1 MFALLGAIGIVTGPH
16 WLGLADDRG
25 SCGPPAAAI
34 PGHPASP
41 GRCGTMLGGA
51 VLAMLA
57 LEAALV
63 FNDFSLE
70 YVANHHARATP
81 FPFNVAT
88 AWAALEGSIV
98 LWGLVLAIFTW
109 FTWRTY
115 RRSPDRLGAGALAVL
130 GIVGVFFFGLQLSV
144 ANPFRVCVEAV
155 ANGCVGASPLPWAA
169 AQAPP
174 DGPGP
179 NPLLQNHILMAIH
192 PPMLYLGYV
201 GLTVPFAYAIS
212 ALALGL
218 PGVEWLRRSRRSTL
232 VAWTFLTLGIT
243 LGGWWAYEV
252 LSWGGYWAWDPVE
265 NASFMPWLVAT
276 AFLHSALVQMRRGA
290 LQAWNFVLVITA
302 FALTILG
309 TFLTRS
315 GTVASVHSFTQ
326 SAIGPVLLGFLFIVL
341 VGSFGLFAAR
351 SHLVAESPRLDSL
364 FSREGS
370 FLLNNLLLTIYAFI
384 VVTGTLYPI
393 VVEAL
398 SGDRVSVGEPFFN
411 RLAVPLSFGLL
422 LAMGVGPLVP
432 WKDADPGVVA
442 GRLRLPLQI
451 GLLAGAVTVI
461 TTSRIGY
468 VVAAVVLGVFV
479 IASAISLLIE
489 TGRPRCPGPGRDARH
504 RDPPTAAIGHRLLGG
519 PAFALRR
526 GPGRD
531 RNGAGRQPGVARR
544 GRDVPG
550 GHGSLRWLR
559 IDLPVPVP
567 GHRAPSPGPGSHD
580 RGYRDGDLVTTLQ
593 PRANF
598 FGTDTSGITTPAV
611 HSGIGG
617 DLYLTLIDIDPTG
630 ILLRLNTSPGIWL
643 LWTGGLVT
651 TAGGIWS
658 LTARRR
664 QPRRGGGRC
673 LNRFEAVWPGSSRP
687 AWRCSSSSS
696 TLTAPDPGRGSGP
709 RPRLSDPLPGLPGG
723 IDRRLPIADSPRHDG
738 LDRAANRRGAFR
750 PADPRRIARFLL
762 RCACCSTLPWPAP
775 RCGSGW
781 RRSPL
786 SRSGWQPSSGGSG
799 RRHPGSA
806 TQEWSRR
813 LATPRGAGVRA
824 RLGRNRESPSA
835 RWFCFSPGPGRW

>member
-1 MFALLGAIGIVTGPH
+1 MFALLGSIGIVTGVVGSV
-16 WLGLADDRG
+16 WLTIEAVR
-25 SCGPPAAAI
+25 AARAI
-34 PGHPASP
+34 DPDPERLTRP
-41 GRCGTMLGGA
+41 MWTLLGGA
-51 VLAMLA
+51 ILAMLA
-57 LEAALV
+57 LEAALI
-63 FNDFSLE
+63 FNDFSVE

-98 LWGLVLAIFTW
+98 LWGLVLAVFTW
-109 FTWRTY
+109 FTWRAY
-115 RRSPDRLGAGALAVL
+115 RRSPDRLGAGALAVM
-130 GIVGVFFFGLQLSV
+130 GIVAIFFFGLQVSV

-155 ANGCVGASPLPWAA
+155 ANGCLDSSPWPWAA
-169 AQAPP
+169 AHAPP

-201 GLTVPFAYAIS
+201 GLTVPFAFAIS

-326 SAIGPVLLGFLFIVL
+326 SAIGPILLGFLFIVL

-393 VVEAL
+393 IVEAL

-411 RLAVPLSFGLL
+411 RLAVPVSFALL

-432 WKDADPGVVA
+432 WKDADARVVA

-461 TTSRIGY
+461 TTSRIAY
-468 VVAAVVLGVFV
+468 VVLAVVLGVFV

-489 TGRPRCPGPGRDARH
+489 RAGRAARARGGRLGTEIRRQLRSDTGFWAGQLSHSGVALV
-504 RDPPTAAIGHRLLGG
+504 AIGMALAANLALHGEVNMAPGESTRFAGYELTYRSPFLITEPHR
-519 PAFALRR
+519 RVQ
-526 GPGRD
+526 
-531 RNGAGRQPGVARR
+531 GATVE
-544 GRDVPG
+544 V
-550 GHGSLRWLR
+550 
-559 IDLPVPVP
+559 
-567 GHRAPSPGPGSHD
+567 
-580 RGYRDGDLVTTLQ
+580 YRDGDLVTTLR

-611 HSGIGG
+611 HSGISG

-643 LWTGGLVT
+643 LWAGGLVT
-651 TAGGIWS
+651 TAGGVWS
-658 LTARRR
+658 LNARRR
-664 QPRRGGGRC
+664 QPA
-673 LNRFEAVWPGSSRP
+673 EV
-687 AWRCSSSSS
+687 
-696 TLTAPDPGRGSGP
+696 TV
-709 RPRLSDPLPGLPGG
+709 
-723 IDRRLPIADSPRHDG
+723 
-738 LDRAANRRGAFR
+738 
-750 PADPRRIARFLL
+750 
-762 RCACCSTLPWPAP
+762 
-775 RCGSGW
+775 
-781 RRSPL
+781 
-786 SRSGWQPSSGGSG
+786 
-799 RRHPGSA
+799 
-806 TQEWSRR
+806 
-813 LATPRGAGVRA
+813 GV
-824 RLGRNRESPSA
+824 
-835 RWFCFSPGPGRW
+835 

>member
-1 MFALLGAIGIVTGPH
+1 
-16 WLGLADDRG
+16 
-25 SCGPPAAAI
+25 
-34 PGHPASP
+34 
-41 GRCGTMLGGA
+41 MLGGA

-109 FTWRTY
+109 FTWRGY

-130 GIVGVFFFGLQLSV
+130 GIVALFFFGLQLSV

-155 ANGCVGASPLPWAA
+155 ANGCIGSNPWPWAA

-201 GLTVPFAYAIS
+201 GLTVPFAFAIS

-315 GTVASVHSFTQ
+315 GTIASVHSFTQ
-326 SAIGPVLLGFLFIVL
+326 SAIGPVLLGFLFVVL
-341 VGSFGLFAAR
+341 AGSFGLFAAR

-364 FSREGS
+364 VSREGS

-432 WKDADPGVVA
+432 WKDADLRVVA

-461 TTSRIGY
+461 TTSRITY
-468 VVAAVVLGVFV
+468 VVAAVVLGVFI

-489 TGRPRCPGPGRDARH
+489 RAGHAARARGGSLGAELIRQLRSDSGFWAGQLSH
-504 RDPPTAAIGHRLLGG
+504 SGVALVAIGMALAANLALHGEVEMTPGDTTRFAGYELTYRSPFLITEPHRRVQG
-519 PAFALRR
+519 ATIEVY
-526 GPGRD
+526 RD
-531 RNGAGRQPGVARR
+531 R
-544 GRDVPG
+544 
-550 GHGSLRWLR
+550 
-559 IDLPVPVP
+559 DLI
-567 GHRAPSPGPGSHD
+567 
-580 RGYRDGDLVTTLQ
+580 TTLQ

-598 FGTDTSGITTPAV
+598 FGNDTAGITTPAV

-664 QPRRGGGRC
+664 
-673 LNRFEAVWPGSSRP
+673 RP
-687 AWRCSSSSS
+687 VEVA
-696 TLTAPDPGRGSGP
+696 
-709 RPRLSDPLPGLPGG
+709 
-723 IDRRLPIADSPRHDG
+723 
-738 LDRAANRRGAFR
+738 
-750 PADPRRIARFLL
+750 
-762 RCACCSTLPWPAP
+762 
-775 RCGSGW
+775 
-781 RRSPL
+781 
-786 SRSGWQPSSGGSG
+786 
-799 RRHPGSA
+799 
-806 TQEWSRR
+806 
-813 LATPRGAGVRA
+813 AGV
-824 RLGRNRESPSA
+824 
-835 RWFCFSPGPGRW
+835 